1 MEWINNMTTKSL
13 REQLLGLR
21 KNRQFL
27 AILIL
32 LFVCII
38 FWTGVTL
45 ITSQR
50 NTKVSSELTKLAT
63 PINPN
68 LDIEVIQELEQ
79 KKLYTA
85 SELRNFTI
93 YKIVTSRIDRIDR
106 VVTLDTTLESVE
118 DEIKAERD
126 NATPSPSPDGEESEE
141 ESPPPPSPDSEEG
154 I

>member
-1 MEWINNMTTKSL
+1 MRTKSL
-13 REQLLGLR
+13 RDQLLGLR

-50 NTKVSSELTKLAT
+50 STKVSSELTKLAT

-68 LDIEVIQELEQ
+68 IDIEVIQELEQ
-79 KKLYTA
+79 KNMYTEF
-85 SELRNFTI
+85 ELSNFTI

-118 DEIKAERD
+118 EEINAEKE
-126 NATPSPSPDGEESEE
+126 NTAPSPSPDQEQSGESQSEE
-141 ESPPPPSPDSEEG
+141 PSTPTSPDSVEG